1 MPYVLGHSLKW
12 VSQEEAQVWGK
23 GGNAGLSGSAMG
35 ENVGLD
41 CVDIEPRV
49 KIFLLMLSMSWDIL

>member
-1 MPYVLGHSLKW
+1 MPDVLGHSLKW
-12 VSQEEAQVWGK
+12 VSQEAQVWGK

-41 CVDIEPRV
+41 CVDIELRV
-49 KIFLLMLSMSWDIL
+49 KIVLLMLSTFWDIL